1 LLREYRIRRGKANLK
16 NFVFYFALLSS
27 FTIFADGTG
36 SGGATADLQK
46 AAKRNAKGHELH
58 AKKPPFRGQKVTF
71 CKEVDN

>member
-1 LLREYRIRRGKANLK
+1 MRLGKANLK
-16 NFVFYFALLSS
+16 NFVFYFALHSP

-36 SGGATADLQK
+36 SGRATADLQK

-58 AKKPPFRGQKVTF
+58 AKRASFRGQKVTF